1 MNENIN
7 IDDEN
12 NNEKLECNNDLHNLD
27 IDNISVLDRLLLKGY
42 VNEELKKIITNIKR
56 SKKSFNVSWE
66 SDYDNDLKIG

>member
-56 SKKSFNVSWE
+56 SKKIF
-66 SDYDNDLKIG
+66 

>member
-42 VNEELKKIITNIKR
+42 VNEELKKSLLILK
-56 SKKSFNVSWE
+56 
-66 SDYDNDLKIG
+66 DLKKVLMFLENLIMIMI